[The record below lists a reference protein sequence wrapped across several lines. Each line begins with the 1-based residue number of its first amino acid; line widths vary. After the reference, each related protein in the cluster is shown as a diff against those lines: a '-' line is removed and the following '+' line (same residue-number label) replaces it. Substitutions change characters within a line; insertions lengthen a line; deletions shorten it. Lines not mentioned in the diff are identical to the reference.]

1 MVSSAQKRSGV
12 GWARE
17 AYRIP
22 ERRACR
28 ILGVSRA
35 TVRYRSVR
43 PPYKPLRAR
52 LRELAAVRVSAGY
65 RPLHTLLQREGWRV
79 NHKLVERLY
88 REEGLTLRRKKR
100 RRRKSAVKRQVP
112 GMPSRLNERWAM
124 DFMHDTLADG
134 RTVRVFTV
142 VDVFSRE
149 CVALVAGRGFKGED
163 VGRILSDAGQERGAF
178 PEMIS
183 VDNGTEFTSKALD
196 HWAYWNKVKLNFS
209 RPGKPGDNP
218 HIEAFNS
225 LVRRECLSQHWFI
238 DLKDAQE
245 VLDRWRL
252 DYNTV
257 RPHGSLQRS
266 TPAQYGAGLP
276 FTPSPERLRNLHP

>member
-1 MVSSAQKRSGV
+1 MA
-12 GWARE
+12 WARE

-28 ILGVSRA
+28 ILGVSRS
-35 TVRYRSVR
+35 TVRYRSR
-43 PPYKPLRAR
+43 RSSYTPLRAR
-52 LRELAAVRVSAGY
+52 LRELAGVRVSAGY
-65 RPLHTLLQREGWRV
+65 RPLHTLLRREGWKV

-88 REEGLTLRRKKR
+88 REEGLSLRRKKP
-100 RRRKSAVKRQVP
+100 RRRKSAVRRQVP
-112 GMPSRLNERWAM
+112 ERPKRPNERWAM

-134 RTVRVFTV
+134 RTLRVLTV
-142 VDVFSRE
+142 LDVYSRE
-149 CVALVAGRGFKGED
+149 CVALVAGRGFSGKD
-163 VGRILSDAGQERGAF
+163 VGKILTKAGKERDGL

-196 HWAYWNKVKLNFS
+196 HWAYSHQVELNFS

-225 LVRRECLSQHWFI
+225 VVRRECLTQHWFL
-238 DLKDAQE
+238 DLEDARKE
-245 VLDRWRL
+245 LDRWRL

-257 RPHGSLQRS
+257 RPHGSLRRS
-266 TPAQYGAGLP
+266 TPAQVGASAP
-276 FTPSPERLRNLHP
+276 FTQGPERLQNSTS

>member
-1 MVSSAQKRSGV
+1 MVSPAQRRRGV
-12 GWARE
+12 AWARE

-28 ILGVSRA
+28 VIGISRS

-43 PPYKPLRAR
+43 PPYTPLRAR

-65 RPLHTLLQREGWRV
+65 RFLHTLLQREGWRV

-88 REEGLTLRRKKR
+88 REEGLTLRRRKT

-112 GMPSRLNERWAM
+112 NMPGRPNERWAM

-134 RTVRVFTV
+134 RTIRVLTV
-142 VDVFSRE
+142 LDVYSRE
-149 CVALVAGRGFKGED
+149 CVGLVAGGGFKGED
-163 VGRILSDAGQERGAF
+163 VGMILSQAGKKRGAL
-178 PEMIS
+178 PGIIS

-196 HWAYWNKVKLNFS
+196 HWAYWNKVRLNFS
-209 RPGKPGDNP
+209 RPGRPGDNP

-238 DLKDAQE
+238 DLKEAQDE
-245 VLDRWRL
+245 LDRWRL

-257 RPHGSLQRS
+257 RPHGSLRRS
-266 TPAQYGAGLP
+266 TPAQVGAGAYL
-276 FTPSPERLRNLHP
+276 TPSPERLQNLRP

>member
-1 MVSSAQKRSGV
+1 MA
-12 GWARE
+12 WARE

-28 ILGVSRA
+28 IIGISRS

-43 PPYKPLRAR
+43 RPYTPLRNR
-52 LRELAAVRVSAGY
+52 LKELAAVRVSAGY

-88 REEGLTLRRKKR
+88 REEGLTLRRKRKP

-112 GMPSRLNERWAM
+112 EMPGRRNERWAM
-124 DFMHDTLADG
+124 DFMHDTLAEG
-134 RTVRVFTV
+134 RTLRVLTV
-142 VDVFSRE
+142 LDVYSRE

-163 VGRILSDAGQERGAF
+163 VGRILSEAGKERGGL

-183 VDNGTEFTSKALD
+183 VDNGTEFTSRALD
-196 HWAYWNKVKLNFS
+196 HWAYWNKVQLNFS

-225 LVRRECLSQHWFI
+225 VVRRECLSQHWFI
-238 DLKDAQE
+238 DLEDAQNE
-245 VLDRWRL
+245 LDRWRL
-252 DYNTV
+252 D
-257 RPHGSLQRS
+257 
-266 TPAQYGAGLP
+266 
-276 FTPSPERLRNLHP
+276 